1 MLKSILKIVRAK
13 NLIIVAATLYMMRFL
28 IIHPLL
34 LRKGME
40 LQLGELFFLL
50 LTLAT
55 VFITAAGYV
64 INDYFDTKT
73 DLVNHPSTVIVGKSL
88 SRRFVITLHWALNAI
103 GVLLGIIVSIA
114 IDKPFLSLVFFL
126 TPGILWFYSTS
137 YKRQFLLGN
146 LIVAIL
152 TALVPLMALLFELPK
167 LYNTYWQSLIFSP
180 SIFNDI
186 IYWVGGYAIFAFWL
200 TLFREIVKDIED
212 YQGDQEFGRNTLP
225 IVLGISTSR
234 MVAASILLLTIVIIT
249 YLFGAYLNFL
259 PSGNFDYI
267 TFVYLLVAMVIPIFT
282 LIIKVLSAQSKEDYH
297 WVSSFSKLIMLL
309 GLLYTFIFRF
319 LIEL

>member
-1 MLKSILKIVRAK
+1 MLRSIFKIVRFK
-13 NLIIVAATLYMMRFL
+13 NLIIVAATLYTMRFL

-34 LRKGME
+34 ARKGME
-40 LQLGELFFLL
+40 LQLNELLFML

-64 INDYFDTKT
+64 INDYFDTRT
-73 DLVNHPSTVIVGKSL
+73 DLVNHPNTVIVGRSL
-88 SRRFVITLHWALNAI
+88 SRRFVITLHWGLNVF
-103 GVLLGIIVSIA
+103 GVILGTIVSFA
-114 IDKPFLSLVFFL
+114 IQKPLLSLVFFL
-126 TPGILWFYSTS
+126 VPGILWFYSTS

-146 LIVAIL
+146 IIVATL

-167 LYNTYWQSLIFSP
+167 LYSTYWQTLIFNP
-180 SIFNDI
+180 SILNDI

-212 YQGDQEFGRNTLP
+212 FEGDQEFGRNTLP

-234 MVAASILLLTIVIIT
+234 MVASSILLLTIVILA

-259 PSGNFDYI
+259 PSGNFDFI
-267 TFVYLLVAMVIPIFT
+267 TFLYLIFAMVIPIFT
-282 LIIKVLSAQSKEDYH
+282 LIIRVLSAQKKEDYH
-297 WVSSFSKLIMLL
+297 WASSFSKIVMLG
-309 GLLYTFIFRF
+309 GLLYAIIFRF
-319 LIEL
+319 LVE